1 MKPRSSL
8 FMILVIILAASAA
21 PPALR
26 AEDKP
31 VLSPW
36 TADDLINQ
44 EMVGNFAISPDGAW
58 AVWTKSTTD
67 KEKDGRVSR
76 LYLSNLKEE
85 AEPLQLTR
93 GDSNDFSPRWSP
105 SGKLIGFLSA
115 RKAPGDKSEAEG
127 AQVWLLDR
135 RGGEP
140 WKLTALPMGVSAFE
154 WIDENRL
161 LLLAREAK
169 TLLELEQKE
178 KKDTSQVV
186 EDQEHMTPQ
195 RLSIFDIKA
204 GKAERLT
211 TNPDQI
217 SNFELSRDRKL
228 ILTRNE
234 QSVRYGV
241 DKKIKPKF
249 FLVELETGAAAELFP
264 ERGFK
269 PSSFAWAWD
278 STGFYFTRTQ
288 TSDTENEGPG
298 AEILYYYDLAAKSHA
313 EVPIDWGWG
322 MSYYG
327 FIPRQDGFIASL
339 ANGARPKWRR
349 FVKTGGSYTY
359 KEIEG
364 KHYPNIY
371 GFVLQAEGAT
381 ALYGYSTASQP
392 VQWYVAALDGP
403 ALKGERLLLEPNGG
417 FKDKPKAKTEVL
429 KWTGALGEGVEGIL
443 YYPHDF
449 KEGKR
454 YPLMLSIHGGPTGWD
469 SDAFDENWG
478 SYPNLLAQKGSFVLL
493 PNYHG
498 SGNYGQAWAESIKG
512 RYYELELEDIVKGID
527 VLIQKGMVDPDRLGT
542 MGWSNGGILTIGL
555 SVWTDRF
562 KVAGVGA
569 ADVNWTS
576 DYGNCSFGVS
586 FDNYYFKG
594 TPWDELEHYIKKSPL
609 FHLKN
614 MKVPTIIFHGSEDTN
629 VPYEQGWEYYR
640 AIQVLGLAPVRFI
653 SFPGEPHGL
662 RLLTHQ
668 KRKVEEELAWFD
680 RYFFKTETARSEALK
695 KGSPLDIQIK
705 KLAFA
710 RSGENYGVTIKG
722 TLVPETVASDG
733 TNVGRFEVTRA
744 QWAAFDGSFKYDAG
758 TGDNPATGMSFAQ
771 ARKYVQ
777 WLSGRTGQKYRLPTV
792 AEAEKLSG
800 KGGADNTLDWWS
812 GYSLNPDDARLVL
825 EKIKTLKGA
834 APLLLPVDKFDPV
847 GDGMLYGLGGNASEW
862 AVDDKGNGRA
872 VGACAVTSK
881 DPQAKKTPPPAAY
894 TGLRVV
900 KEGQ

>member
-1 MKPRSSL
+1 MKLRLS
-8 FMILVIILAASAA
+8 ILSALIILLAVSAA
-21 PPALR
+21 APSLR

-31 VLSPW
+31 VLTPW

-44 EMVGNFAISPDGAW
+44 ESVGNFAISPDGAW

-67 KEKDGRVSR
+67 KDKDGRISR
-76 LYLSNLKEE
+76 LFLSSLKEE
-85 AEPLQLTR
+85 AEPFQLTR
-93 GDSNDFSPRWSP
+93 GDSSDFAPRWSP

-115 RKAPGDKSEAEG
+115 RKVPGDKSEAEG

-140 WKLTALPMGVSAFE
+140 WKLTGLPMGVSSFE
-154 WIDENRL
+154 WLDENRL
-161 LLLAREAK
+161 LLAARESQ

-178 KKDTSQVV
+178 KKDSSQVV
-186 EDQEHMTPQ
+186 EDQEHMAPQ
-195 RLSIFDIKA
+195 RLFVFDIKA
-204 GKAERLT
+204 RKAERIT
-211 TNPDQI
+211 SNSDQI
-217 SNFELSRDRKL
+217 TNFELSRDKKL
-228 ILTRNE
+228 VLTRNE

-249 FLVELETGAAAELFP
+249 YLVELETRASSELFP

-278 STGFYFTRTQ
+278 SKGFYFTRTQ
-288 TSDTENEGPG
+288 TSDYENEGPG
-298 AEILYYYDLAAKSHA
+298 AEILYYYDLAAKSYA

-322 MSYYG
+322 MSYG
-327 FIPRQDGFIASL
+327 FLPREDGFIAAL

-349 FVKTGGSYTY
+349 YVKAGDAYSY
-359 KEIEG
+359 KELEG

-371 GFVLQAEGAT
+371 GFDLQEEGT
-381 ALYGYSTASQP
+381 AAVYSYSTASQP
-392 VQWYVAALDGP
+392 VQYYVATLEGP

-417 FKDKPKAKTEVL
+417 FKGKPKAKTEVL
-429 KWTGALGEGVEGIL
+429 KWSGALGEEVEGVL
-443 YYPHDF
+443 YYPHDYV
-449 KEGKR
+449 EGKR

-469 SDAFDENWG
+469 SDAFDENWA
-478 SYPNLLAQKGSFVLL
+478 SYPNLLAQKGSFVFL

-512 RYYELELEDIVKGID
+512 RYYELELEDITKGID
-527 VLIQKGMVDPDRLGT
+527 VLIRKGMVDPDRLGT

-576 DYGNCSFGVS
+576 DYGNCAFGVS

-594 TPWDELEHYIKKSPL
+594 TPWDEIEHYILKSPL

-614 MKVPTIIFHGSEDTN
+614 MKTPTIIFHGSEDTN

-640 AIQVLGLAPVRFI
+640 ALQQIGLAPVRFI

-680 RYFFKTETARSEALK
+680 RYFFKTEAARNEALK
-695 KGSPLDIQIK
+695 KGSPLDLQIK
-705 KLAFA
+705 KAGFA
-710 RSGENYGVTIKG
+710 HAGSRYGVTIKG
-722 TLVPETVASDG
+722 TLAPETVLSEG
-733 TNVGRFEVTRA
+733 LNVGRFEVTRA
-744 QWAAFDGSFKYDAG
+744 QWASFDGSYQVEPG
-758 TGDNPATGMSFAQ
+758 TDDYPATGMSFDQAQ
-771 ARKYVQ
+771 KYIK
-777 WLSGRTGQKYRLPTV
+777 WLSGRTGLKYRLPTA
-792 AEAEKLSG
+792 AEAEKLAG
-800 KGGADNTLDWWS
+800 KGGPDNTLDWWA
-812 GYSLNPDDARLVL
+812 GYTLNPDDARLL
-825 EKIKTLKGA
+825 LDKLKTLKGA
-834 APLLLPVDKFDPV
+834 ASLLVPVDKFDPA
-847 GDGMLYGLGGNASEW
+847 GDEMIFGLGGNAAEW
-862 AVDDKGNGRA
+862 AVDDKGNGQA
-872 VGACAVTSK
+872 VGACAVALK

-894 TGLRVV
+894 TGLRVI
-900 KEGQ
+900 KEGK